1 MFGIGPRV
9 RKSTPLLCLPFS
21 PSLFLQFRVNNE
33 RAAFGIPSAFTT
45 LTQGLLVASAWSVF
59 YICVCVCVSYIYVC
73 RILAR
78 MCTPMY
84 ARGPLDTTLL
94 PAVEHGRH
102 DGGTHVCVH
111 AHRLS
116 PGPYQSR
123 NYPQWPAIGYHR
135 TMVEE
140 TPRYQETERV
150 KEIAVL
156 VSCNG

>member
-21 PSLFLQFRVNNE
+21 PSLFLQFRVNTNAPRLE
-33 RAAFGIPSAFTT
+33 YRLRSLRWHKAYSWLRPDRCFIY
-45 LTQGLLVASAWSVF
+45 V
-59 YICVCVCVSYIYVC
+59 CVCVCRIYMC

>member
-33 RAAFGIPSAFTT
+33 RAAFGIPSALTT

-59 YICVCVCVSYIYVC
+59 YIYICVCACVCVVHSRVCV
-73 RILAR
+73 RQ
-78 MCTPMY
+78 Y

-116 PGPYQSR
+116 PGPYQSW

-135 TMVEE
+135 TMVGG
-140 TPRYQETERV
+140 TSRYQETERV
-150 KEIAVL
+150 KEIAAL
-156 VSCNG
+156 VSCNR